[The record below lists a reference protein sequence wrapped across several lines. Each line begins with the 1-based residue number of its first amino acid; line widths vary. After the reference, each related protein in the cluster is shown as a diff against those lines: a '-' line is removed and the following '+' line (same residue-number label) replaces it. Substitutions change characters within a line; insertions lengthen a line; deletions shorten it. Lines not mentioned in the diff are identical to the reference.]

1 MLAMISHTRTSPE
14 LNTLLTRGEGLTE
27 LVSLLG
33 VLDDKSVQVAR
44 ASDLELDVVSVL
56 LDGSG

>member
-1 MLAMISHTRTSPE
+1 MLVIVVHTQAILESK
-14 LNTLLTRGEGLTE
+14 TLLTRGEGLTE

>member
-1 MLAMISHTRTSPE
+1 MISHTRTSPE